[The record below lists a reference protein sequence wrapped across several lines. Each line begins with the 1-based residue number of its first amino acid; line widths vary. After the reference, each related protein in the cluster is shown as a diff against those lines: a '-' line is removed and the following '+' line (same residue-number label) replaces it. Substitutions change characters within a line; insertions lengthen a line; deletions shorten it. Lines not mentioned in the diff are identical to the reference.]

1 MLSDSTSRLGA
12 SSSVAA
18 ASALPLLS
26 EAAAVSNTASELL
39 QQQHRENEV
48 RRDEENCLEDSSE
61 LHDQDQD
68 FLDPSQHL
76 LDVSLQHHHQ
86 QHQDFFDSQDQ
97 HQEFIERHQHPDSVI
112 YHNNMKSS
120 SNTITT
126 TFCTPMQQ
134 SSVISRNASV
144 DPSASLRRSSSGSNS
159 TPVHVHRSNSFNNN
173 NAPMRRSSGLS
184 YSVAHMQRSNTQTT
198 NEQQHFNANA
208 NILQQRHATST
219 TTLTPQQRP
228 NSNTPTTMLNEQ
240 QHSNNNNGDNS
251 NLHQQS
257 IIINNNTNQQRSS
270 SIINNNNQQRS
281 NTIIS
286 RPSSRVED
294 GSRPPSRSS
303 RLDGK
308 QHFFRPIDPDET
320 QLNEFDSF
328 NFVAHHEFDD
338 DESFIGETQVEAA
351 TPLDPNVGPPEW
363 DGANPDALL
372 DRLRQLKESVYS
384 PLGLRSFYKSYTVW
398 SKLKADQ
405 RDKALAW
412 FRKLPEHV
420 KR

>member
-1 MLSDSTSRLGA
+1 
-12 SSSVAA
+12 
-18 ASALPLLS
+18 
-26 EAAAVSNTASELL
+26 
-39 QQQHRENEV
+39 
-48 RRDEENCLEDSSE
+48 
-61 LHDQDQD
+61 
-68 FLDPSQHL
+68 
-76 LDVSLQHHHQ
+76 
-86 QHQDFFDSQDQ
+86 
-97 HQEFIERHQHPDSVI
+97 
-112 YHNNMKSS
+112 
-120 SNTITT
+120 
-126 TFCTPMQQ
+126 MQQ
-134 SSVISRNASV
+134 PSVNSRNASV

-159 TPVHVHRSNSFNNN
+159 TPVHVHRSNSYNNTT
-173 NAPMRRSSGLS
+173 APVRRSSGLS

-198 NEQQHFNANA
+198 NE
-208 NILQQRHATST
+208 RHAFST
-219 TTLTPQQRP
+219 TTFTPQQRP

-270 SIINNNNQQRS
+270 SITNNNNQQRS

-294 GSRPPSRSS
+294 GLRPPSRSS
-303 RLDGK
+303 RLDGN
-308 QHFFRPIDPDET
+308 QQYFWPSDPDET

-412 FRKLPEHV
+412 FQKLGKHV